1 MTVYETYELVNLA
14 AAHMALISDASLRL
28 LVQPEHHARGEL
40 FFVGLGAECLAGDI
54 AIQDRPSRVPR
65 TGETTH
71 TDAA

>member
-14 AAHMALISDASLRL
+14 AAHFGHWLVEYDFSLASSPNKDPEAEADAWL
-28 LVQPEHHARGEL
+28 
-40 FFVGLGAECLAGDI
+40 DI
-54 AIQDRPSRVPR
+54 AMIQDRTSRVPR